1 MKFSFM
7 TNVLEW
13 LTLEETIDQLA
24 VIGYQACGP
33 ICGPGGHLDPEAM
46 GDSQRR
52 SLVNYANDRNMAF
65 SILNPWHV
73 GNFVAGVASG
83 DTERFYSSA
92 IELAADV
99 GALGVRFLP
108 GSFKD
113 GERPGWQAMIQVL
126 KPLCYR
132 AEQAGVD
139 LLMHNHENQLIDTAN
154 GFALLRHHVGS
165 ERLKINLDCA
175 NLAIL
180 MDDPCRAIRDFRDHI
195 RHVRFKGMNDYYP
208 VGQQCVP
215 GSAGDIVDWAAIM
228 AVLKE
233 IGFSGY
239 VELVPYDW
247 FPRDFPETGFKWAS
261 ELAER
266 TPPP

>member
-7 TNVLEW
+7 TNSLEW
-13 LTLEETIDQLA
+13 LRIEEVIDQLA
-24 VIGYQACGP
+24 AIGYQACGP
-33 ICGPGGHLDPEAM
+33 TAGPGCHLDPADM

-52 SLVNYANDRNMAF
+52 AVLKYAEDHNMAF
-65 SILNPWHV
+65 SILNPWNA
-73 GNFVAGVASG
+73 GNFVAGIASG
-83 DTERFYSSA
+83 DTERFYAAA

-99 GALGVRFLP
+99 NASGVRFLP
-108 GSFKD
+108 GAFKD
-113 GERPGWQAMIQVL
+113 GERPGWQAMIKVL
-126 KPLCYR
+126 KPLCHL

-154 GFALLRHHVGS
+154 GFALLRHHIGS

-180 MDDPCRAIRDFRDHI
+180 MDDPLRTIRDFRDHI

-215 GSAGDIVDWAAIM
+215 GSAGDIVDWAAVM
-228 AVLKE
+228 SELKE

-247 FPRDFPETGFKWAS
+247 FPRDYPETGFRWVSA
-261 ELAER
+261 LADR
-266 TPPP
+266 VGA